1 MKRFLPV
8 LICTALLPTACKKS
22 QDPPNSDGAGGGQGP
37 MPVMTLQL
45 EPRRISDWDEFS
57 ARIEATDSV
66 EIRPRVTGYI
76 ERVVF
81 ESGQMV
87 KEGDVLFEIDPRF
100 EQAGLDVADAA
111 VAQVKARLL
120 SAQSEADRVEAL
132 LKARAISSEEADTR
146 RNALAVSKAAV
157 KSAEASRNGAILNM
171 EFTKVRSPIDG
182 RVSRALQ
189 TKGNYISGV
198 AGFTTLLTTV
208 VSVDPMHVY
217 ASVDDAN
224 YFRYAKLIRE
234 KKLTDP
240 SSSKVPVE
248 LKIEG
253 DTEWAHQG
261 WIESFDNRINPT
273 SGSIAL
279 RAVFPN
285 KEGILMA
292 GSFARLR
299 LPGSAEYDALLID
312 EKYIGTNQD
321 VKYLMVVSP
330 QSTAEIRPV
339 TLGRTYEGQRV
350 VLSGLT
356 PQDKVIISGLQILP
370 PGAPVQPISGGKEV
384 SDQKS
389 AVRSQRSE
397 VRSQQSAIRS
407 Q

>member
-1 MKRFLPV
+1 MNP
-8 LICTALLPTACKKS
+8 LLPALACASLLLPACKKADHS
-22 QDPPNSDGAGGGQGP
+22 AEGHGGPQGP
-37 MPVMTLQL
+37 MPVMTLTPQA
-45 EPRRISDWDEFS
+45 RTITDRDEFS

-76 ERVVF
+76 ERVTF
-81 ESGQMV
+81 EAGQMV
-87 KEGDVLFEIDPRF
+87 REGDVLFEIDPRF
-100 EQAGLDVADAA
+100 EQAALDVADAA
-111 VAQVKARLL
+111 VAQAKARLL

-146 RNALAVSKAAV
+146 RNALAVAKAAV

-217 ASVDDAN
+217 ASVDDAS
-224 YFRYAKLIRE
+224 YLKYAKLIRE
-234 KKLTDP
+234 KKLVD
-240 SSSKVPVE
+240 SSTARVPVD

-253 DTEWAHQG
+253 DTEWSHQG
-261 WIESFDNRINPT
+261 WIESFDNRIDPA
-273 SGSIAL
+273 SGSIAV

-285 KEGILMA
+285 KGGILMA

-299 LPGSAEYDALLID
+299 LPGSGAYEALLID
-312 EKYIGTNQD
+312 EKYVGTNQD
-321 VKYLMVVSP
+321 IKYVMVVGKD
-330 QSTAEIRPV
+330 STAEIRPV
-339 TLGRTYEGQRV
+339 QLGRAYDGQRV

-370 PGAPVQPISGGKEV
+370 PGAPVQPITPPPTAEGSTA
-384 SDQKS
+384 SQAKS
-389 AVRSQRSE
+389 
-397 VRSQQSAIRS
+397 
-407 Q
+407 